1 MIWVRSQDKEM
12 LVEASNFRIFEG
24 LDKGKVSYYTVD
36 IDSDL
41 PQHPFTFELGRYST
55 KEKALK
61 VLDMIQEKITNRL
74 KNELLVHVTTRSDL
88 AYING
93 SAVFQMPQDDEV
105 GA

>member
-61 VLDMIQEKITNRL
+61 VLDKIEMAIFNRFYDS
-74 KNELLVHVTTRSDL
+74 ESV
-88 AYING
+88 
-93 SAVFQMPQDDEV
+93 VFQMPQDYEV
-105 GA
+105 EA

>member
-61 VLDMIQEKITNRL
+61 VLDKISRS
-74 KNELLVHVTTRSDL
+74 LVKGWEI
-88 AYING
+88 YEP
-93 SAVFQMPQDDEV
+93 VFQMPQDDEV
-105 GA
+105 EA

>member
-61 VLDMIQEKITNRL
+61 VLDKIQRAITSQLCDINR
-74 KNELLVHVTTRSDL
+74 
-88 AYING
+88 I
-93 SAVFQMPQDDEV
+93 VFQMPQDDEV
-105 GA
+105 EA

>member
-1 MIWVRSQDKEM
+1 MSIWVRSQDKEM

-61 VLDMIQEKITNRL
+61 VLDKIEMAIFNRFYDS
-74 KNELLVHVTTRSDL
+74 ESV
-88 AYING
+88 
-93 SAVFQMPQDDEV
+93 VFQMPQDYEV
-105 GA
+105 EA

>member
-24 LDKGKVSYYTVD
+24 LDKGKISYYTVD

-41 PQHPFTFELGRYST
+41 PQHPFTFELGKYST

-61 VLDMIQEKITNRL
+61 VLDMIQESRIPKIMLNDDG
-74 KNELLVHVTTRSDL
+74 KFK
-88 AYING
+88 YITG
-93 SAVFQMPQDDEV
+93 QETFIMPQDDEV
-105 GA
+105 EV